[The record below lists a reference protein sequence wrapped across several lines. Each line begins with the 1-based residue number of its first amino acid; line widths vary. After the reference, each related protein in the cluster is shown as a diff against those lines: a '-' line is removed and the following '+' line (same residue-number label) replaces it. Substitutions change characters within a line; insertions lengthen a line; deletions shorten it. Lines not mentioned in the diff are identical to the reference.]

1 MLTTY
6 QAKLS
11 SCVSGVSGLPTDSD
25 NLQPTLKALVT
36 LSVAFPLCCL
46 TFRGA
51 ITRKT
56 MDFFFV
62 KMVKMEM
69 TRRSY
74 VATYAL
80 LRSSKGVFLR
90 SYGVLV
96 FSNTASIFLAFELRP
111 LCAPIELPSRFR
123 RPYYTTLST
132 LMRSHQNARRQR

>member
-25 NLQPTLKALVT
+25 NLQPALKALVK

-56 MDFFFV
+56 VDIFFRQNGKNGDDTAFLCSDLGV
-62 KMVKMEM
+62 AKELQ
-69 TRRSY
+69 RRFL
-74 VATYAL
+74 AL
-80 LRSSKGVFLR
+80 LRSSCL
-90 SYGVLV
+90 L
-96 FSNTASIFLAFELRP
+96 
-111 LCAPIELPSRFR
+111 
-123 RPYYTTLST
+123 
-132 LMRSHQNARRQR
+132 